1 MTAVL
6 SNQWHYANATES
18 HNSTS
23 ADRFILPKG
32 MSKKQALTRARLAY
46 TVQTILDQ
54 VERHPFL
61 KQSQATLDALD
72 AADFDSLKSLLYMRK
87 YRYLPQSVADVS
99 EKDMDRLCRAHDN
112 LNNNSYHM
120 TKPLP
125 TENANRASAFLERRA
140 TMEIHRSSLAEFG
153 FPEEESYWGVLS
165 QKSRDYI
172 KELARSEWA
181 CLHNRNVFVSET
193 DAVLDALKTE
203 RKATTKSSQRKA
215 DLQASKRS
223 QRRSD
228 MKMDLKSL

>member
-1 MTAVL
+1 MFAKAAMSTAESGTYARQNRSCFFHTPTL
-6 SNQWHYANATES
+6 DPRAMFHAASNPIGIAAIEAGT
-18 HNSTS
+18 
-23 ADRFILPKG
+23 
-32 MSKKQALTRARLAY
+32 ARLANR
-46 TVQTILDQ
+46 VKF
-54 VERHPFL
+54 V
-61 KQSQATLDALD
+61 KN
-72 AADFDSLKSLLYMRK
+72 
-87 YRYLPQSVADVS
+87 
-99 EKDMDRLCRAHDN
+99 DMDRLCRAHDN
-112 LNNNSYHM
+112 LINNSYHV
-120 TKPLP
+120 TRPLP

-172 KELARSEWA
+172 KELAKSEWA
-181 CLHNRNVFVSET
+181 CLHNRNVFVSEI